1 MRDEEYVLRARNGD
15 DAACEYILNKYKPM
29 VRSISRAY
37 FLLGGDREDVVQEGM
52 IGLYRAVC
60 TYHSPSETDSAQE
73 GAGFETYAN
82 ICVRRQIYSAI
93 KAAARQKHMP
103 LNDYISLNSGAD
115 ASSIEAAGSQEPL
128 TGQMNPEEI
137 IINREARDILREK
150 INGKLSKFEKNV
162 LEQYLKGGT
171 YEEIGMLLGKE
182 SKSIDNALQ
191 RIKKKLKEVGA

>member
-73 GAGFETYAN
+73 GAG
-82 ICVRRQIYSAI
+82 I
-93 KAAARQKHMP
+93 
-103 LNDYISLNSGAD
+103 
-115 ASSIEAAGSQEPL
+115 
-128 TGQMNPEEI
+128 
-137 IINREARDILREK
+137 
-150 INGKLSKFEKNV
+150 
-162 LEQYLKGGT
+162 
-171 YEEIGMLLGKE
+171 
-182 SKSIDNALQ
+182 
-191 RIKKKLKEVGA
+191 

>member
-1 MRDEEYVLRARNGD
+1 
-15 DAACEYILNKYKPM
+15 M

-191 RIKKKLKEVGA
+191 RIKKKLKEAGA